1 MLHVLAL
8 TTKDQRQQNCHSKK
22 CRNARGNSI
31 DHFKERSFFYFLS
44 VAIKLRLAGFWSSKR
59 ARKTDHHYTYSLLL
73 PFRMFTSFPHMSYT
87 GYSLSGAALS
97 SMPCHMFMSPPLIYL
112 RASWV
117 PSDEATA
124 ERGLGSWVMSLSRPT
139 RVSLCLGPILSRD
152 PQT

>member
-1 MLHVLAL
+1 MRLSIAGKGLLCALLRKTSWPFEPIFISKPCYLVKWGLLSDRHSQDSESMLHVLAL

-73 PFRMFTSFPHMSYT
+73 PF
-87 GYSLSGAALS
+87 
-97 SMPCHMFMSPPLIYL
+97 I
-112 RASWV
+112 
-117 PSDEATA
+117 
-124 ERGLGSWVMSLSRPT
+124 GSITVT
-139 RVSLCLGPILSRD
+139 CLA
-152 PQT
+152 